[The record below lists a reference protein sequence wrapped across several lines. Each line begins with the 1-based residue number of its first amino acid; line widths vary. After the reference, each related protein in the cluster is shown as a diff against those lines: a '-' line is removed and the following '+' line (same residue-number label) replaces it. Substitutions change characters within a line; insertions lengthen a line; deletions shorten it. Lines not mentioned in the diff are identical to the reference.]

1 VNEPKEEHQEER
13 TLPMS
18 QREHF
23 AVLTVDDDARIRRTL
38 RGVLEDEGHETG
50 EAANAGEAYEALEKR
65 RWDAVLLD
73 LTMPGE
79 HGLDALLKI
88 REQAPDTAV
97 IVVSGESTL
106 ENAVKAGQRGAF
118 DFVPKPINDPEHLLE
133 VLREAVKVTRLRRG
147 AKPAPNGGSAGA
159 RNAGAAGAEGASD
172 AMATIVGDC
181 PAVDRMR
188 EQIRRV
194 APSNGRVLITG
205 ENGAGKELA
214 ALAIHALSKR
224 SGGAFVK
231 LNCAAIPKDLLE
243 SELFGYE
250 KGAFTGAVA
259 SKKGRLE
266 LADGGTLFLDEIG
279 DLALDAQ
286 AKLLRALETGEIER
300 LGGTRTAKVDVRL
313 LAATNKDLAAA
324 VKSGDF
330 REDLYFRLNVLP
342 VAVPPLR
349 ERKSDIGPLASHFL
363 ERFAEAEGRGAMTLA
378 DDARELLEEYHWP
391 GNVREM
397 RNLMERAVVL
407 VKGDVV
413 TAAELNPWLESPPEE
428 GEDAGLKGRVA
439 RSEIDSI
446 RRALDTAD
454 WNVTQAAAGLGID
467 RTNLHRKMRK
477 YGIARR

>member
-1 VNEPKEEHQEER
+1 MPE
-13 TLPMS
+13 
-18 QREHF
+18 REHY
-23 AVLTVDDDARIRRTL
+23 AVLTVDDDAAIRRQL
-38 RGVLEDEGHETG
+38 RGVLEDEGHEVG
-50 EAANAGEAYEALEKR
+50 EARGAAEAYEALEKR

-79 HGLDALLKI
+79 HGLDALTRI
-88 REQAPDTAV
+88 REHSPDTAV
-97 IVVSGESTL
+97 VIVSGESTL

-118 DFVPKPINDPEHLLE
+118 DFVPKPVRDPEHLLE
-133 VLREAVKVTRLRRG
+133 VLREAVKLTRLRRG
-147 AKPAPNGGSAGA
+147 SAKPSSTAVAGGDE
-159 RNAGAAGAEGASD
+159 AAGEDAEQA
-172 AMATIVGDC
+172 IVGQC
-181 PAVDRMR
+181 PAVDRLR

-205 ENGAGKELA
+205 ENGSGKELA
-214 ALAIHALSKR
+214 ALAIHQLSKR
-224 SGGAFVK
+224 ASGPFVK

-250 KGAFTGAVA
+250 KGAFTGAVG

-266 LADGGTLFLDEIG
+266 MADDGTLFLDEIG
-279 DLALDAQ
+279 DLALEAQ

-300 LGGTRTAKVDVRL
+300 VGGTRTAKVDVRL
-313 LAATNKDLAAA
+313 IAATNKDLAAE
-324 VKSGDF
+324 VKSGEF

-342 VAVPPLR
+342 VVVPPLR
-349 ERKSDIGPLASHFL
+349 ERKADVARLAQHFL
-363 ERFAEAEGRGAMTLA
+363 ARFTEAEGRGPMTLS

-407 VKGDVV
+407 VNGDSIS
-413 TAAELNPWLESPPEE
+413 AADLNPWLESPPDE
-428 GEDAGLKGRVA
+428 GEDAGLKGKVA
-439 RSEIDSI
+439 RSEIESI
-446 RRALDTAD
+446 RRALDAAE